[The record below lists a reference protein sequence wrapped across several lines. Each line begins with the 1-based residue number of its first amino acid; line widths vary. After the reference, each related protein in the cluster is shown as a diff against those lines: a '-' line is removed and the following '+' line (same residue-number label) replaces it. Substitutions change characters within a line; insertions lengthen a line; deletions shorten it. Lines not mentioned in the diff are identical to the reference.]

1 VRLLPL
7 LVMAVAVPAQDVV
20 PLRLVPTVRE
30 GRPALALAVDPGVHV
45 SARAVPVLELADGGR
60 VPIGRGRVSADSAWF
75 TEAAWAPRP
84 SGARVRGILRVAY
97 CRPAERF
104 CRTAAV
110 PVDLP
115 GEPVAASG
123 RR

>member
-1 VRLLPL
+1 VRLSPL
-7 LVMAVAVPAQDVV
+7 VVIAVVAAQDAV
-20 PLRLVPTVRE
+20 PLRLVPAVRE
-30 GRPALALAVDPGVHV
+30 GRPALVLAVDPGVHV

-60 VPIGRGRVSADSAWF
+60 VPIRHGRVSADSAWF
-75 TEAAWAPRP
+75 TDAAWALRP
-84 SGARVRGILRVAY
+84 SGARVRGTLRVAY

-104 CRTAAV
+104 CRTAAI

-115 GEPVAASG
+115 GEPASASG